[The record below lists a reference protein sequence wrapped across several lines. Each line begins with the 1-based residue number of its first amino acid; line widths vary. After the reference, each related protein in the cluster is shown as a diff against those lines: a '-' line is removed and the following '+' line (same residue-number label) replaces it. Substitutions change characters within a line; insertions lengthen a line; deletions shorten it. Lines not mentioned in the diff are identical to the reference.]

1 MNFHGNRNG
10 GSVQK
15 KPTITK
21 RTVQVAAPRPSPQ
34 PVQRAPP
41 GNRFQLSQNKKL
53 DQKKPANSAQAKPT
67 KTVAKHAINRG
78 VKRKSATPDRIV
90 FSDEEEDDNDS
101 SDVAAS
107 DSEAS
112 RKRQKSSRSSVETDE
127 GPRRRLVLQQA
138 FEDNGD
144 PFDFIHGADATSGP
158 YAQKFTNPWEQDDFS
173 VVELQYPS
181 KSKRERFELKWPKND
196 SDDYK
201 PMEDILAT
209 IDTIC
214 TYYLPEEMGKKYTDD
229 LTGFGRRFRLAFTK
243 QSVEEWISIVEEF
256 NSMLQPLIQDGT
268 VKKELAQ
275 TTELQLDWIK
285 RILDQIFV
293 RTVSPK
299 AEKLNAYKNGS
310 DNVYG
315 ELFPRFISDIF
326 KKTGLKHD
334 QVFIDLGSGVG
345 NVTLQAALEVG
356 CESWGIEMMP
366 NPCDLAELQAKEF
379 TARTKLWGLDV
390 GPVNLLRGDMTS
402 HPEVPN
408 ILQRADVVLV
418 NNQAFTP
425 ALNDKLRDMFL
436 DLKPGAKVVSLKP
449 FRPLGHKIA
458 ARNVDSV
465 VNQFVQDQY
474 EYFSDSVSWSYY
486 GNAHWYIA
494 TKDLGPLNRFLKDH
508 GMDGS

>member
-1 MNFHGNRNG
+1 
-10 GSVQK
+10 
-15 KPTITK
+15 
-21 RTVQVAAPRPSPQ
+21 
-34 PVQRAPP
+34 
-41 GNRFQLSQNKKL
+41 
-53 DQKKPANSAQAKPT
+53 
-67 KTVAKHAINRG
+67 
-78 VKRKSATPDRIV
+78 
-90 FSDEEEDDNDS
+90 
-101 SDVAAS
+101 
-107 DSEAS
+107 
-112 RKRQKSSRSSVETDE
+112 
-127 GPRRRLVLQQA
+127 
-138 FEDNGD
+138 
-144 PFDFIHGADATSGP
+144 
-158 YAQKFTNPWEQDDFS
+158 
-173 VVELQYPS
+173 
-181 KSKRERFELKWPKND
+181 
-196 SDDYK
+196 
-201 PMEDILAT
+201 
-209 IDTIC
+209 
-214 TYYLPEEMGKKYTDD
+214 
-229 LTGFGRRFRLAFTK
+229 
-243 QSVEEWISIVEEF
+243 
-256 NSMLQPLIQDGT
+256 
-268 VKKELAQ
+268 
-275 TTELQLDWIK
+275 
-285 RILDQIFV
+285 
-293 RTVSPK
+293 PK

-379 TARTKLWGLDV
+379 AARTKLWGLDV

-508 GMDGS
+508 GMDGL